1 MNKYADISESARD
14 VLMEI
19 GNIGTG
25 NAVTALSSMINHRIE
40 IERPNVKIMKFEE
53 VPAMLGG
60 PEEIKLGVLLEL
72 SGDLN
77 GMFMFLI
84 STKFAQTML
93 DKLLGTE
100 IEDVR
105 NLDDM
110 SLSAVCE
117 IGNIMCCSYIN
128 AMTVMMDLRVHVSV
142 PDICIDMTG
151 AILSVPMIHFARL
164 SDELLLIE
172 DKYHFDDQEVVSHI
186 LFLPEIHSL
195 ERIFKALGE
204 EYEG

>member
-1 MNKYADISESARD
+1 MNKYSDISENAKD

-60 PEEIKLGVLLEL
+60 PEEIKLGVL
-72 SGDLN
+72 N

-93 DKLLGTE
+93 EKLLGTE
-100 IEDVR
+100 IEDIK

-142 PDICIDMTG
+142 PDLCIDMTG

-186 LFLPEIHSL
+186 LFLPEIQSL
-195 ERIFKALGE
+195 ERIFEALGE

>member
-1 MNKYADISESARD
+1 
-14 VLMEI
+14 
-19 GNIGTG
+19 
-25 NAVTALSSMINHRIE
+25 
-40 IERPNVKIMKFEE
+40 
-53 VPAMLGG
+53 
-60 PEEIKLGVLLEL
+60 
-72 SGDLN
+72 
-77 GMFMFLI
+77 
-84 STKFAQTML
+84 
-93 DKLLGTE
+93 
-100 IEDVR
+100 
-105 NLDDM
+105 M

-142 PDICIDMTG
+142 PDLCIDMTG

-186 LFLPEIHSL
+186 LFLPEIQSL
-195 ERIFKALGE
+195 ERIFEALGE

>member
-1 MNKYADISESARD
+1 MNKYSDISESARD

-53 VPAMLGG
+53 GPAMLGG

-100 IEDVR
+100 VEDVR

-110 SLSAVCE
+110 SLSAV
-117 IGNIMCCSYIN
+117 YIN
-128 AMTVMMDLRVHVSV
+128 AMTAMMDLRVHVSV

>member
-1 MNKYADISESARD
+1 MNKYSDISENAKD

-93 DKLLGTE
+93 EKLLGTE
-100 IEDVR
+100 IEDIK

-128 AMTVMMDLRVHVSV
+128 AMTVMMVSV
-142 PDICIDMTG
+142 PDLCIDMTG

-186 LFLPEIHSL
+186 LFLPEIQSL
-195 ERIFKALGE
+195 ERIFEALGE